1 MKKLILLRHG
11 ESQWNL
17 ENKFTGWTDVE
28 LTKKGEGEAR
38 ESGRLI
44 KKENLLVDTVHT
56 SLLKRANNTMH
67 ICLSEMGIDSNEITI
82 KYDWRL
88 NERHYGAL
96 QGLNKSETAK
106 KYGDEQ
112 VHIWRRSYTTPPPA
126 LDYDDKRHP
135 RFDNKYSMLNNND
148 LPLSECLEDTVKRF
162 LPYWNEYI
170 KKDLKDGKN
179 VLIVAHGNSL
189 RALVKFLD
197 NVSDDEILKLNI
209 PTGSPLIYE
218 LDKDLHPIKSYY
230 LGDQDLVKKKEAE
243 VASQGKK

>member
-1 MKKLILLRHG
+1 MHLILIRHG
-11 ESQWNL
+11 QSQWNL
-17 ENKFTGWTDVE
+17 ENRFTGWKDIPLTDTGIE
-28 LTKKGEGEAR
+28 EAKFSGEQ
-38 ESGRLI
+38 
-44 KKENLLVDTVHT
+44 LLKYGISINTFYT
-56 SLLKRANNTMH
+56 SLLERATHTADIIADIIGFSKNN
-67 ICLSEMGIDSNEITI
+67 I
-82 KYDWRL
+82 KYEWKL

-106 KYGDEQ
+106 KYGDQQ

-135 RFDNKYSMLNNND
+135 RFDKKYSNFNNND
-148 LPLSECLEDTVKRF
+148 LPLSECLKDTVERF

-170 KKDLKDGKN
+170 KKDLEDGKN

-197 NVSDDEILKLNI
+197 DVSDDEILKLNI

-218 LDKDLHPIKSYY
+218 LDKDLNPLKSYY
-230 LGDQDLVKKKEAE
+230 LGDQDLIVKKEAE
-243 VASQGKK
+243 VASQGRK

>member
-1 MKKLILLRHG
+1 
-11 ESQWNL
+11 
-17 ENKFTGWTDVE
+17 
-28 LTKKGEGEAR
+28 
-38 ESGRLI
+38 
-44 KKENLLVDTVHT
+44 
-56 SLLKRANNTMH
+56 
-67 ICLSEMGIDSNEITI
+67 
-82 KYDWRL
+82 
-88 NERHYGAL
+88 
-96 QGLNKSETAK
+96 
-106 KYGDEQ
+106 
-112 VHIWRRSYTTPPPA
+112 
-126 LDYDDKRHP
+126 
-135 RFDNKYSMLNNND
+135 MLNNND
-148 LPLSECLEDTVKRF
+148 LPLSECLEDTVKRL

-209 PTGSPLIYE
+209 TTGSPLIYE